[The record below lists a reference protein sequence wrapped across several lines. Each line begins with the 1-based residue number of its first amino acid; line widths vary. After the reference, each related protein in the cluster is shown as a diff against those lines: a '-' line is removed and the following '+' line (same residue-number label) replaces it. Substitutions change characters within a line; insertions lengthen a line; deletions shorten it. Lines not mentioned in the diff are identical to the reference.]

1 MLKIK
6 NVSALIDTTEVLKDI
21 NLEINANE
29 IHAIIGPKG
38 SGKSALA
45 HLIQGNHLIAQTEG
59 TISFKNKNI
68 NKVSAHKR
76 SKLGIFTSFQ
86 YPVEI
91 EGLTNLE
98 MMKAT
103 FETKTG
109 SKFTAALEDSYR
121 KLVAVLGLSPYFPDD
136 MVNNI
141 DSPPSECKKNEI
153 IQMALLQPDLI
164 ILDDIDV
171 DLDKASLEAVILILK
186 EYVSNKDKSL
196 VLITQNTDLLD
207 QLTPNRIHILV
218 NGEIREQGGLELYKR
233 IVEDGDKQFS

>member
-6 NVSALIDTTEVLKDI
+6 NVSALIDTTEVLKNI
-21 NLEINANE
+21 NLEFKPNE
-29 IHAIIGPKG
+29 VHAILGPKG

-45 HLIQGNHLIAQTEG
+45 HLIQGNHLIVQTEG
-59 TISFKNKNI
+59 TISFNNKNI
-68 NKVSAHKR
+68 NKLPAHKR

-98 MMKAT
+98 MIRAT

-109 SKFTAALEDSYR
+109 GKFTAALEESYR
-121 KLVAVLGLSPYFPDD
+121 RLVAVLGLSPHFPDD

-141 DSPPSECKKNEI
+141 DSSPDECKKNEI

-164 ILDDIDV
+164 VLDEIDV
-171 DLDKASLEAVILILK
+171 DLNKTSLEAIILILK
-186 EYVSNKDKSL
+186 EYITNNNKSL
-196 VLITQNTDLLD
+196 VIITQNTDLLD
-207 QLTPNRIHILV
+207 QIPPDRIHVLV
-218 NGEIREQGGLELYKR
+218 NGEIREQGGTELYKR
-233 IVEDGDKQFS
+233 IIEDGDKQFS